1 MFDDALFALRRII
14 RSLDIHSRK
23 LVQRTGLTGPQASL
37 LKLLVQPLRQPLTV
51 GELARRMHLGQTTV
65 TEILDRLENR
75 GLIVRSRS
83 DTDKRRVLVTA
94 TSNGELLLRQAL
106 PLPEESFAAAFRQ
119 LSSSRQ
125 TQIASSLRHVA
136 TLLDTP
142 DIFAEG
148 AFPASPPPSP
158 SLSGTKPRANSR

>member
-1 MFDDALFALRRII
+1 
-14 RSLDIHSRK
+14 
-23 LVQRTGLTGPQASL
+23 
-37 LKLLVQPLRQPLTV
+37 
-51 GELARRMHLGQTTV
+51 MHLGQTTV

-75 GLIVRSRS
+75 GLVLRSRS

-94 TSNGELLLRQAL
+94 TSNGERLLREAL

-142 DIFAEG
+142 DIVGDAVV
-148 AFPASPPPSP
+148 PASPLPSP
-158 SLSGTKPRANSR
+158 SLSATKPRANSR